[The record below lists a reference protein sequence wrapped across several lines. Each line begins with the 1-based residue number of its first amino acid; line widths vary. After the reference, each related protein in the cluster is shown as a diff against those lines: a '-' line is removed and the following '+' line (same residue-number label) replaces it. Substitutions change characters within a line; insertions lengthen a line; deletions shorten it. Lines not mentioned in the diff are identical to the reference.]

1 MIDKQLTK
9 SNDSMLIR
17 ERVFDNMIKGNDG
30 LEIMHKVTSKEKKI
44 LKKALDGIKGWNFN
58 PIDVVTNGIGDYY
71 FICKVKTIIENLQ
84 MKMARIYIKIQ
95 EDNKP
100 RLLSIEEIA

>member
-9 SNDSMLIR
+9 YNDNIFI
-17 ERVFDNMIKGNDG
+17 ERMFDIMINENEE
-30 LEIMHKVTSKEKKI
+30 LEIMRKVTSKEKKI
-44 LKKALDGIKGWNFN
+44 LKRALDGIKGWKFN
-58 PIDVVTNGIGDYY
+58 PIEVVTNGIGDYY
-71 FICKVKTIIENLQ
+71 FICKVRTIIENLQ

-100 RLLSIEEIA
+100 RLLSIEEIV

>member
-1 MIDKQLTK
+1 MTK
-9 SNDSMLIR
+9 LNDSIVIK
-17 ERVFDNMIKGNDG
+17 EVFDIMVKENEE
-30 LEIMHKVTSKEKKI
+30 LEVAKKITKKDKKI
-44 LKKALDGIKGWNFN
+44 LNKAVNDIKGWKFN
-58 PIDVVTNGIGDYY
+58 AIEVFTNGMGDYY

>member
-1 MIDKQLTK
+1 LTK
-9 SNDSMLIR
+9 TNDIIVIR
-17 ERVFDNMIKGNDG
+17 EVIDIMANENEE

-58 PIDVVTNGIGDYY
+58 PIEVFTNGIGDYY
-71 FICKVKTIIENLQ
+71 FVCKVKTIIENLQ

>member
-1 MIDKQLTK
+1 
-9 SNDSMLIR
+9 
-17 ERVFDNMIKGNDG
+17 MIKENEE

-44 LKKALDGIKGWNFN
+44 LKRALDGIKGWNFN
-58 PIDVVTNGIGDYY
+58 PIEVVINGIGEYY
-71 FICKVKTIIENLQ
+71 FICKVKTIIDNLQ
-84 MKMARIYIKIQ
+84 MKMAKIYVKIQ

>member
-1 MIDKQLTK
+1 MVKEKAELEIRNIVTPKDKQ
-9 SNDSMLIR
+9 
-17 ERVFDNMIKGNDG
+17 
-30 LEIMHKVTSKEKKI
+30 I
-44 LKKALDGIKGWNFN
+44 LNTALDGINGWNFN
-58 PIDVVTNGIGDYY
+58 PIAVVTNGTEGCY

-84 MKMARIYIKIQ
+84 IKMVRIYIKIQ